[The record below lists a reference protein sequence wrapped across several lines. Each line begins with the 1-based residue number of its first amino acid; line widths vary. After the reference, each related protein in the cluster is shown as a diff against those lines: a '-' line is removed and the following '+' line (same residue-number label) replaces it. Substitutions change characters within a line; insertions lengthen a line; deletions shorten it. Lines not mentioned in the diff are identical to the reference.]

1 MALDKKFVRELHSM
15 REKLRTNK
23 MDVRDLVDISHKF
36 ESYATEA
43 LKQER
48 AGKGI
53 SKDILQSLE
62 DYLMLCLDVY
72 TYSETG
78 DVLISDYTYDLL
90 MNLYCRVTKSERL
103 VYADYIMSSM
113 LWPFVKHEAPFMVG
127 TINRKIY
134 DVDTLDYYLKQLR
147 RDGYQRLL
155 YAPKFDGISAA
166 VTIRNG
172 LIERALTRN
181 NGVEGQD
188 ITEVIRRMN
197 QTKKI
202 FTRDTPDGYYKCE
215 LVCTTEDFNQ
225 LMQLKPYK
233 NRRSSAAAIV
243 SAPSNLIYAEF
254 LTAIPLAWVNFEGTR
269 MKYLAFQYV
278 DGYVDNPNSFDVADV
293 YDNITH
299 ILRHIRSAEYPIR
312 VDGVVMFPI
321 HTFEDEPD
329 TADLMS
335 NCLAY
340 KVNTQEALT
349 RVEGIYMSIGRL
361 GLAKPMVRLTPVE
374 VNEVCVKQ
382 ASLGSM
388 SQFAAMN
395 LHEREEVIV
404 FAAGDIVPQI
414 RFPEPRSYDKKA
426 ERLKMDIHCPHCG
439 KKLRPKY
446 ESESNYYCVNP
457 RCPRVLAGRIANFL
471 EKLDVAEGFRDST
484 FYTLVQKN
492 CISTIADLFTLHQKV
507 SEVTNALGS
516 RLEAEK
522 LFKGLYQLKTRT
534 FEVSQVIGSMGID
547 GISIKTCQNIFSD
560 VSLDYLLE
568 MKKNRIYLELMN
580 VEGVGPTVA
589 AVLSDWL
596 NENRDLIDFLMENM
610 HIVPDRIS
618 YGTVVFTGFRNK
630 EYAERFK
637 AIGFPVTENVT
648 RDTVACVYS
657 GDITSG
663 NARKALN
670 KDVPLVHVGQLDE
683 LLKELT
689 ARDEELRNKDIQYGR
704 YQLIR
709 DIQSHVP
716 CYRS

>member
-1 MALDKKFVRELHSM
+1 MFILPRVQQNHFFFPEEFLYFRRLAGPLQTICSVRES
-15 REKLRTNK
+15 
-23 MDVRDLVDISHKF
+23 
-36 ESYATEA
+36 A
-43 LKQER
+43 
-48 AGKGI
+48 
-53 SKDILQSLE
+53 
-62 DYLMLCLDVY
+62 
-72 TYSETG
+72 SE
-78 DVLISDYTYDLL
+78 I
-90 MNLYCRVTKSERL
+90 
-103 VYADYIMSSM
+103 
-113 LWPFVKHEAPFMVG
+113 H
-127 TINRKIY
+127 
-134 DVDTLDYYLKQLR
+134 
-147 RDGYQRLL
+147 
-155 YAPKFDGISAA
+155 
-166 VTIRNG
+166 
-172 LIERALTRN
+172 
-181 NGVEGQD
+181 
-188 ITEVIRRMN
+188 
-197 QTKKI
+197 I
-202 FTRDTPDGYYKCE
+202 FTRSLAHTAACPCCDQISASLHATYH
-215 LVCTTEDFNQ
+215 
-225 LMQLKPYK
+225 
-233 NRRSSAAAIV
+233 RRIQT
-243 SAPSNLIYAEF
+243 L
-254 LTAIPLAWVNFEGTR
+254 PLRRKYTCLR
-269 MKYLAFQYV
+269 M
-278 DGYVDNPNSFDVADV
+278 
-293 YDNITH
+293 T
-299 ILRHIRSAEYPIR
+299 
-312 VDGVVMFPI
+312 
-321 HTFEDEPD
+321 
-329 TADLMS
+329 
-335 NCLAY
+335 AY
-340 KVNTQEALT
+340 K
-349 RVEGIYMSIGRL
+349 
-361 GLAKPMVRLTPVE
+361 
-374 VNEVCVKQ
+374 
-382 ASLGSM
+382 
-388 SQFAAMN
+388 F
-395 LHEREEVIV
+395 
-404 FAAGDIVPQI
+404 D
-414 RFPEPRSYDKKA
+414 
-426 ERLKMDIHCPHCG
+426 
-439 KKLRPKY
+439 
-446 ESESNYYCVNP
+446 CVNP

-689 ARDEELRNKDIQYGR
+689 ARDEELRNKDIQYGH